1 MAFQLQQ
8 KDFDIAAALGGSD
21 ITLGNNTVTNFRQ
34 DTSLTIDR
42 AYPYIG
48 VVDGV
53 TYHFNTRGECKEN
66 PSLSLQLSSIDINH
80 IYTVGD
86 ADGNILDT
94 SEITEF
100 NPREQIAIAAM
111 QSILSTMENP
121 LELSDFKFV
130 QLSKKSF
137 LLAKAMLQQA
147 AEERKKDSTSE
158 EIPTPA
164 SEEVTEG

>member
-8 KDFDIAAALGGSD
+8 KDFDIAAALGGND
-21 ITLGNNTVTNFRQ
+21 ITLGNNIVTNFRQ
-34 DTSLTIDR
+34 DTALTIDR

-48 VVDGV
+48 EVDGI

-66 PSLSLQLSSIDINH
+66 PSLSLKLSSIDINH
-80 IYTVGD
+80 TKGD
-86 ADGNILDT
+86 TGDILDT
-94 SEITEF
+94 SEIIEF

-121 LELSDFKFV
+121 LELSDFKLV

-158 EIPTPA
+158 DIPTPA

>member
-8 KDFDIAAALGGSD
+8 KDFDIATALGGND
-21 ITLGNNTVTNFRQ
+21 ITLGNNIVTNFRQ
-34 DTSLTIDR
+34 DTALTIDR

-48 VVDGV
+48 EVDGV

-66 PSLSLQLSSIDINH
+66 PSLSLKLSSIDINH
-80 IYTVGD
+80 TKGD
-86 ADGNILDT
+86 TGDILDT
-94 SEITEF
+94 SEIIEF

-121 LELSDFKFV
+121 LELSDFKLV

-158 EIPTPA
+158 NIPTPA

>member
-8 KDFDIAAALGGSD
+8 KDFDIATALGSND
-21 ITLGNNTVTNFRQ
+21 ITLGNNIVTNFRQ
-34 DTSLTIDR
+34 DTALTIDR

-48 VVDGV
+48 EVDGV

-66 PSLSLQLSSIDINH
+66 PSLSLKLSSIDINH
-80 IYTVGD
+80 TKGD
-86 ADGNILDT
+86 TGDILDT

-121 LELSDFKFV
+121 LELSDFKLV

-158 EIPTPA
+158 DIPTPA
-164 SEEVTEG
+164 SEEVTGG

>member
-8 KDFDIAAALGGSD
+8 KDFDIATALGGND
-21 ITLGNNTVTNFRQ
+21 ITLGNNIVTNFRQ
-34 DTSLTIDR
+34 DTALTIDR

-48 VVDGV
+48 EVDGV

-66 PSLSLQLSSIDINH
+66 PSLSLKLSSIDINN
-80 IYTVGD
+80 TKGD
-86 ADGNILDT
+86 TGGILDT
-94 SEITEF
+94 SKITEF

-121 LELSDFKFV
+121 LELSDFKLV

-158 EIPTPA
+158 DIPTPA

>member
-8 KDFDIAAALGGSD
+8 KDFDIATALGGND
-21 ITLGNNTVTNFRQ
+21 ITLGNNIVTNFRQ
-34 DTSLTIDR
+34 DTALTIDR

-48 VVDGV
+48 EVDGV

-66 PSLSLQLSSIDINH
+66 PSLSLKLSSIDINH
-80 IYTVGD
+80 TKGD
-86 ADGNILDT
+86 TGDILDT

-121 LELSDFKFV
+121 LELSDFKLV

-158 EIPTPA
+158 DIPIPA
-164 SEEVTEG
+164 SEEVTGS

>member
-8 KDFDIAAALGGSD
+8 KDFDIATALSGND
-21 ITLGNNTVTNFRQ
+21 ITLGNNIVTNFRQ
-34 DTSLTIDR
+34 DTALTIDR

-48 VVDGV
+48 EVDGV

-66 PSLSLQLSSIDINH
+66 PSLSLKLSSIDINH
-80 IYTVGD
+80 TKEDTGD
-86 ADGNILDT
+86 ILDT
-94 SEITEF
+94 SKITEF

-121 LELSDFKFV
+121 LELSDFKLV

-158 EIPTPA
+158 DIPIPA

>member
-8 KDFDIAAALGGSD
+8 KDFDIATALSGND

-34 DTSLTIDR
+34 DTALTIDR

-48 VVDGV
+48 VVNGV

-80 IYTVGD
+80 IDTG
-86 ADGNILDT
+86 GLDT
-94 SEITEF
+94 LGITEF

-121 LELSDFKFV
+121 LELSDFKLV

-158 EIPTPA
+158 DIPTPA

>member
-8 KDFDIAAALGGSD
+8 KDFDIATALGGND
-21 ITLGNNTVTNFRQ
+21 ITLGNNIVTNFRQ
-34 DTSLTIDR
+34 DTALTIDR

-48 VVDGV
+48 EVDGV

-66 PSLSLQLSSIDINH
+66 PSLSLKLSSIDINH
-80 IYTVGD
+80 TKGD
-86 ADGNILDT
+86 TGDILDT
-94 SEITEF
+94 SNIIEF

-121 LELSDFKFV
+121 LELSDFKLV

-147 AEERKKDSTSE
+147 AEERKNDSTSE
-158 EIPTPA
+158 DIPIPA

>member
-8 KDFDIAAALGGSD
+8 KDFDIATALGGND
-21 ITLGNNTVTNFRQ
+21 ITLGNNIVTNFRQ
-34 DTSLTIDR
+34 DTALTIDR

-48 VVDGV
+48 EVDGV

-66 PSLSLQLSSIDINH
+66 PSLSLKLSSIDINH
-80 IYTVGD
+80 IKGD
-86 ADGNILDT
+86 TSDILDT

-121 LELSDFKFV
+121 LELSDFKLV

-158 EIPTPA
+158 DIPTPA
-164 SEEVTEG
+164 SEEVTGG

>member
-8 KDFDIAAALGGSD
+8 KDFDIATALGGND
-21 ITLGNNTVTNFRQ
+21 ITLGNNIVTNFRQ
-34 DTSLTIDR
+34 DTALTIDR

-48 VVDGV
+48 EVNGV

-66 PSLSLQLSSIDINH
+66 PSLSLKLSSIDINH
-80 IYTVGD
+80 TKGD
-86 ADGNILDT
+86 TGDILDT
-94 SEITEF
+94 SNITEF

-121 LELSDFKFV
+121 LELSDFKLV

-158 EIPTPA
+158 DIPTPA

>member
-8 KDFDIAAALGGSD
+8 KDFDIATALGGND
-21 ITLGNNTVTNFRQ
+21 ITLGNNIVTNFRQ
-34 DTSLTIDR
+34 DTALTIDR

-48 VVDGV
+48 EIDGV

-66 PSLSLQLSSIDINH
+66 PSLSLKLSSIDINH
-80 IYTVGD
+80 TKGD
-86 ADGNILDT
+86 TGDILDT

-100 NPREQIAIAAM
+100 NLREQIAIAAM

-121 LELSDFKFV
+121 LELSDFKLV

-158 EIPTPA
+158 DVPTPA
-164 SEEVTEG
+164 SEEVI

>member
-8 KDFDIAAALGGSD
+8 KDFDIATALSGND
-21 ITLGNNTVTNFRQ
+21 ITLGNNIVTNFRQ
-34 DTSLTIDR
+34 DTALTIDR

-48 VVDGV
+48 EVDGV

-66 PSLSLQLSSIDINH
+66 PSLSLKLSSIDINH
-80 IYTVGD
+80 TKGD
-86 ADGNILDT
+86 TGDILDT
-94 SEITEF
+94 SKITEF

-121 LELSDFKFV
+121 LELSDFKLV

-158 EIPTPA
+158 DIPTPA

>member
-8 KDFDIAAALGGSD
+8 KDFDIATALGGND
-21 ITLGNNTVTNFRQ
+21 ITLGNNIVTNFRQ
-34 DTSLTIDR
+34 DTALTIDR

-48 VVDGV
+48 EVDGV

-66 PSLSLQLSSIDINH
+66 PSLSLKLSSIDINH
-80 IYTVGD
+80 TKGD
-86 ADGNILDT
+86 TGDILDT
-94 SEITEF
+94 SNITEF

-121 LELSDFKFV
+121 LELSDFKLV

-158 EIPTPA
+158 DIPTPA
-164 SEEVTEG
+164 NEEVTEG

>member
-8 KDFDIAAALGGSD
+8 KDFDIATALGGND
-21 ITLGNNTVTNFRQ
+21 VALGNNIVTNFRQ
-34 DTSLTIDR
+34 DTALTIDR

-48 VVDGV
+48 EVDGV

-66 PSLSLQLSSIDINH
+66 PSLSLKLSSIDINN
-80 IYTVGD
+80 TKGD
-86 ADGNILDT
+86 TGDILDT
-94 SEITEF
+94 SEIIEF

-111 QSILSTMENP
+111 QSMLSTMENP
-121 LELSDFKFV
+121 LELSDFKLV

-158 EIPTPA
+158 NTPSPA
-164 SEEVTEG
+164 SEEVIEN

>member
-8 KDFDIAAALGGSD
+8 KDFDIATALGGND
-21 ITLGNNTVTNFRQ
+21 ITLGNNIVTNFRQ
-34 DTSLTIDR
+34 DTALTIDR

-66 PSLSLQLSSIDINH
+66 PSLSLKLSSIDINH
-80 IYTVGD
+80 TKGD
-86 ADGNILDT
+86 TGDILDT

-121 LELSDFKFV
+121 LELSDFKLV

-158 EIPTPA
+158 DIPTPA

>member
-8 KDFDIAAALGGSD
+8 KDFDIATALGGND
-21 ITLGNNTVTNFRQ
+21 ITLGNNIVTNFRQ
-34 DTSLTIDR
+34 DTALTIDR

-48 VVDGV
+48 EVDGV

-66 PSLSLQLSSIDINH
+66 PSLSLKLSSIDINH
-80 IYTVGD
+80 TKGD
-86 ADGNILDT
+86 TGDILDT

-121 LELSDFKFV
+121 LELSDFKLV

-158 EIPTPA
+158 DIPTPA
-164 SEEVTEG
+164 SKEVTEG

>member
-8 KDFDIAAALGGSD
+8 KDFDIATALGGND
-21 ITLGNNTVTNFRQ
+21 ITLGNNIVTNFRQ
-34 DTSLTIDR
+34 DTALTIDR

-48 VVDGV
+48 EVDGV

-66 PSLSLQLSSIDINH
+66 PSLSLKLSSIDINH
-80 IYTVGD
+80 TKGD
-86 ADGNILDT
+86 TGDILDT
-94 SEITEF
+94 SKITEF

-121 LELSDFKFV
+121 LELSDFKLV

-158 EIPTPA
+158 DIPTPA
-164 SEEVTEG
+164 S

>member
-8 KDFDIAAALGGSD
+8 KDFDIATALGGND
-21 ITLGNNTVTNFRQ
+21 ITLGNNIVTNFRQ
-34 DTSLTIDR
+34 DTALTIDR

-48 VVDGV
+48 EVDGV

-80 IYTVGD
+80 IDTG
-86 ADGNILDT
+86 GLDT
-94 SEITEF
+94 SGITEF

-111 QSILSTMENP
+111 QSMLSTMENP
-121 LELSDFKFV
+121 LELSDFKLV

-158 EIPTPA
+158 DIPTPA
-164 SEEVTEG
+164 SEEVTGG

>member
-8 KDFDIAAALGGSD
+8 KDFDIATALGGND
-21 ITLGNNTVTNFRQ
+21 ITLGNNIVTNFRQ
-34 DTSLTIDR
+34 DTALTIDR

-48 VVDGV
+48 EVDGV

-66 PSLSLQLSSIDINH
+66 PSLSLKLSSIDINH
-80 IYTVGD
+80 TKGD
-86 ADGNILDT
+86 TGDILDT
-94 SEITEF
+94 SGITEF

-121 LELSDFKFV
+121 LELSDFKLV

-158 EIPTPA
+158 DIPTPA

>member
-8 KDFDIAAALGGSD
+8 KDFDIATALGGND
-21 ITLGNNTVTNFRQ
+21 ITLGNNIVTNFRQ
-34 DTSLTIDR
+34 DTALTIDR

-48 VVDGV
+48 EVDGV

-66 PSLSLQLSSIDINH
+66 PSLSLKLSYIDINH
-80 IYTVGD
+80 TKGD
-86 ADGNILDT
+86 TGDILDT
-94 SEITEF
+94 SDITEF

-121 LELSDFKFV
+121 LELSDFKLV

-158 EIPTPA
+158 DIPTPA

>member
-8 KDFDIAAALGGSD
+8 KDFDIAAALSGND

-34 DTSLTIDR
+34 DTALTIDR

-48 VVDGV
+48 IVDGV

-80 IYTVGD
+80 IDTGGNAGD
-86 ADGNILDT
+86 NILDT

-111 QSILSTMENP
+111 QSMLSTMENP
-121 LELSDFKFV
+121 LELSDFKLV

-147 AEERKKDSTSE
+147 AEERKKGSTSGNTPSSTSE
-158 EIPTPA
+158 
-164 SEEVTEG
+164 

>member
-8 KDFDIAAALGGSD
+8 KDFDIATALSGND

-34 DTSLTIDR
+34 DTALTIDR

-48 VVDGV
+48 EVDGV

-66 PSLSLQLSSIDINH
+66 PSLSLKLSSIDINH
-80 IYTVGD
+80 TKGD
-86 ADGNILDT
+86 TGDILDT

-121 LELSDFKFV
+121 LELSDFKLV

-158 EIPTPA
+158 NTPSPT
-164 SEEVTEG
+164 SEEATEN

>member
-8 KDFDIAAALGGSD
+8 KDFDIATALGGND
-21 ITLGNNTVTNFRQ
+21 ITLGNNIVTNFRQ
-34 DTSLTIDR
+34 DTALTIDR

-48 VVDGV
+48 EIDGV

-66 PSLSLQLSSIDINH
+66 PSLSLKLSSIDINH
-80 IYTVGD
+80 TKGD
-86 ADGNILDT
+86 TGDILDT
-94 SEITEF
+94 SNIIEF

-121 LELSDFKFV
+121 LELSDFKLV

-158 EIPTPA
+158 DIPTPA

>member
-8 KDFDIAAALGGSD
+8 KDFDIATALGGND
-21 ITLGNNTVTNFRQ
+21 ITLGNNIVTNFRQ
-34 DTSLTIDR
+34 DTALTIDR

-48 VVDGV
+48 EVDGV

-66 PSLSLQLSSIDINH
+66 PSLSLKLSSIDINH
-80 IYTVGD
+80 TKGD
-86 ADGNILDT
+86 TGDILDT
-94 SEITEF
+94 SNITEF

-121 LELSDFKFV
+121 LELSDFKLV

-147 AEERKKDSTSE
+147 AEERKNDSTSE
-158 EIPTPA
+158 DIPTPA

>member
-8 KDFDIAAALGGSD
+8 KDFDIATALGGND
-21 ITLGNNTVTNFRQ
+21 ITLGNNIVTNFRQ
-34 DTSLTIDR
+34 DTTLTIDR

-66 PSLSLQLSSIDINH
+66 PSLSLKLSSIDINH
-80 IYTVGD
+80 TKGD
-86 ADGNILDT
+86 TGDILDT
-94 SEITEF
+94 SKITEF
-100 NPREQIAIAAM
+100 NAREQIAIAAM

-121 LELSDFKFV
+121 LELSDFKLV

-158 EIPTPA
+158 NTPSPA
-164 SEEVTEG
+164 S

>member
-8 KDFDIAAALGGSD
+8 KDFDIATALGGND
-21 ITLGNNTVTNFRQ
+21 ITLGNNIVTNFRQ
-34 DTSLTIDR
+34 DTALTINR

-48 VVDGV
+48 EVDGV

-66 PSLSLQLSSIDINH
+66 PSLSLKLSSIDINH
-80 IYTVGD
+80 TKGD
-86 ADGNILDT
+86 TGDILDT
-94 SEITEF
+94 SNITEF

-121 LELSDFKFV
+121 LELSDFKLV

-158 EIPTPA
+158 DIPIPA

>member
-8 KDFDIAAALGGSD
+8 KDFDIAAALSGND

-34 DTSLTIDR
+34 DTALTIDR

-48 VVDGV
+48 EVDGV

-66 PSLSLQLSSIDINH
+66 PSLSLKLSSIDINH
-80 IYTVGD
+80 TKGD
-86 ADGNILDT
+86 TGDILDT

-121 LELSDFKFV
+121 LELSDFKLV

-158 EIPTPA
+158 DIPTPA
-164 SEEVTEG
+164 SEEVTGG

>member
-8 KDFDIAAALGGSD
+8 KDFDIAAALSGND

-34 DTSLTIDR
+34 DTALTIDR

-80 IYTVGD
+80 IDTGGN
-86 ADGNILDT
+86 ADNNILDT
-94 SEITEF
+94 SEIIEF

-111 QSILSTMENP
+111 QSMLSTMENP
-121 LELSDFKFV
+121 L
-130 QLSKKSF
+130 
-137 LLAKAMLQQA
+137 
-147 AEERKKDSTSE
+147 
-158 EIPTPA
+158 
-164 SEEVTEG
+164 

>member
-8 KDFDIAAALGGSD
+8 KDFDIATALSGND

-34 DTSLTIDR
+34 DTALTIDR

-48 VVDGV
+48 VVNGV

-80 IYTVGD
+80 IDTG
-86 ADGNILDT
+86 GLDT
-94 SEITEF
+94 SGITEF

-111 QSILSTMENP
+111 QSMLSTMENP
-121 LELSDFKFV
+121 LELSDFKLV

-158 EIPTPA
+158 DIPTPA

>member
-8 KDFDIAAALGGSD
+8 KDFDIATALGGND
-21 ITLGNNTVTNFRQ
+21 ITLGNNIVTNFRQ
-34 DTSLTIDR
+34 DTALTIDR

-48 VVDGV
+48 EVDGV

-66 PSLSLQLSSIDINH
+66 PSLSLKLSSIDINH
-80 IYTVGD
+80 TKGD
-86 ADGNILDT
+86 TGDILDT

-121 LELSDFKFV
+121 LELSDFKLV

-147 AEERKKDSTSE
+147 AEERNKDSTSE
-158 EIPTPA
+158 DIPIPA

>member
-8 KDFDIAAALGGSD
+8 KDFDIATALGGND
-21 ITLGNNTVTNFRQ
+21 ITLGNNIVTNFRQ
-34 DTSLTIDR
+34 DTALTIDR

-48 VVDGV
+48 EVDGV
-53 TYHFNTRGECKEN
+53 IYHFNTRGECKEN
-66 PSLSLQLSSIDINH
+66 PSLSLKLSSIDINH
-80 IYTVGD
+80 TKGD
-86 ADGNILDT
+86 TGDILDT
-94 SEITEF
+94 SEIIEF

-121 LELSDFKFV
+121 LELSDFKLV

-158 EIPTPA
+158 DIPTPA

>member
-8 KDFDIAAALGGSD
+8 KDFDIATALGGND
-21 ITLGNNTVTNFRQ
+21 ITLGNNIVTNFRQ
-34 DTSLTIDR
+34 DTALTIDR

-48 VVDGV
+48 EVDGV

-66 PSLSLQLSSIDINH
+66 PSLSLKLSSIDINN
-80 IYTVGD
+80 TKGD
-86 ADGNILDT
+86 TGDILDT
-94 SEITEF
+94 SNITEF

-121 LELSDFKFV
+121 LELSDFKLV

-158 EIPTPA
+158 DIPTPA

>member
-8 KDFDIAAALGGSD
+8 KDFDIATALGGND
-21 ITLGNNTVTNFRQ
+21 ITLGNNIVTNFRQ
-34 DTSLTIDR
+34 DTALTIDR

-48 VVDGV
+48 EVDGV

-66 PSLSLQLSSIDINH
+66 PSLSLKLSSIDINH
-80 IYTVGD
+80 TKGD
-86 ADGNILDT
+86 TGDILDT
-94 SEITEF
+94 SKITEF

-121 LELSDFKFV
+121 LELSDFKLV

-158 EIPTPA
+158 DIPIPA
-164 SEEVTEG
+164 SEEVTEC

>member
-8 KDFDIAAALGGSD
+8 KDFDIATALGGND
-21 ITLGNNTVTNFRQ
+21 ITLGNNIVTNFRQ
-34 DTSLTIDR
+34 DTALTIDR

-48 VVDGV
+48 EVDGV

-66 PSLSLQLSSIDINH
+66 PSLSLKLSSIDINN
-80 IYTVGD
+80 TKGD
-86 ADGNILDT
+86 TGDILDT

-121 LELSDFKFV
+121 LELSDFKLV

-158 EIPTPA
+158 DIPTPA
-164 SEEVTEG
+164 SEEVTGG